1 MNVLNRRVVFTAALA
16 VVPALLV
23 MQNSAVASP
32 APELV
37 RFHLALS
44 KSEPAANDT
53 VASPKEIKLYFTE
66 SVKAA
71 VTGVQITGPD
81 KKLVPLG
88 EITIAAAAK
97 SPAVA
102 VIKQALKAGSYTV
115 EWKTM
120 ADDGHPNKGTFVFT
134 VGVKKAA
141 R

>member
-1 MNVLNRRVVFTAALA
+1 MKTFTRRVIFAAVLA
-16 VVPALLV
+16 IVPALLV
-23 MQNSAVASP
+23 LKNSAEAAP
-32 APELV
+32 APELL

-53 VASPKEIKLYFTE
+53 VASPKEVRLYFTE

-71 VTGVQITGPD
+71 VTGVQIIGPD
-81 KKLVPLG
+81 KKIVPTG

-102 VIKQALKAGSYTV
+102 VIKETLQAGTYTV
-115 EWKTM
+115 DWKTM

-134 VGVKKAA
+134 VGAKKAA
-141 R
+141 E